1 MYSSLSKSPVRQH
14 SYLEQEVLETIFG
27 RGIGLYDNYAN
38 NVPRSIKQKCDFEL
52 KTQGSIR
59 VAYSKESIFDLS
71 LGGQDIARSIQGVL
85 HYHNNSHSGVTHF
98 TPNTYYKAVKPSDI
112 ADENLRRVRTFG
124 FDIDQKTSVQQILFA
139 FEVAGIPCKPTLILK
154 TSKGVQFFVVFAD
167 NEAWYGS
174 VSAIQYAK
182 AIGEAIRSSL
192 YEQGL
197 PIDLNNALFGWARF
211 PREET
216 IMYFEKE
223 NVWSKDEA
231 TEWFQELGLKRGN
244 ASVNGSW
251 LTSKAGRALWNTDE
265 KGTRNMA
272 AFELSVM
279 AKRDGYELEDTLLMM
294 KERNAVATYP
304 IGNRRLEK
312 AVRSAY
318 KKDYFVRPDVVE
330 MICGVRPQLRGY
342 YKHKKSKEERAYEKI
357 EELVERTIDHLEK
370 RLPVGEGS
378 SLSISASQ
386 LAEEMNH
393 EKAQVKSLT
402 RAFKKVSKSKFIIRK
417 KRDLKGNVVKGRYAG
432 FVIYRTQDFMLEISS
447 QKQKIQLP
455 VGTYN
460 VLCAL
465 EKTKEYASKLMCQ
478 LPKHLGTVSSAPVL
492 GLIYTT
498 GLLPGPG
505 LWWLSE

>member
-1 MYSSLSKSPVRQH
+1 MYSSLSKKPVRQH
-14 SYLEQEVLETIFG
+14 SYQEEEVLKTIFG
-27 RGIGLYDNYAN
+27 LGLYENYAN
-38 NVPRSIKQKCDFEL
+38 DVDRSKKQKADFES
-52 KTQGSIR
+52 KTHGSVR
-59 VAYSKESIFDLS
+59 VAYSKESIYDLS
-71 LGGQDIARSIQGVL
+71 LGGQDIARSIQGIL
-85 HYHNNSHSGVTHF
+85 HYHNNSLTGLTHI
-98 TPNTYYKAVKPSDI
+98 TPNTYYQAVNPSSI
-112 ADENLRRVRTFG
+112 ADENLRRVKTFG

-154 TSKGVQFFVVFAD
+154 TPKGVQFFVMFAD

-174 VSAIQYAK
+174 VAAIQYAK

-197 PIDLNNALFGWARF
+197 QIDLNNSLFGWARF

-231 TEWFQELGLKRGN
+231 TEWFQELSVQRFNG
-244 ASVNGSW
+244 SVNGSW

-272 AFELSVM
+272 IFELSVM
-279 AKRDGYELEDTLLMM
+279 AKLDGFELEDTLLMM
-294 KERNAVATYP
+294 KERNVEATYP

-312 AVRSAY
+312 AVKSAY

-330 MICGVRPQLRGY
+330 MICGVRPQFRGY

-417 KRDLKGNVVKGRYAG
+417 KRDFKGNVVKGRYAG
-432 FVIYRTQDFMLEISS
+432 FVIYRTQDFMLEISK

-455 VGTYN
+455 GETYN
-460 VLCAL
+460 ALCAL
-465 EKTKEYASKLMCQ
+465 KETKEYTSKLMCQ
-478 LPKHLGTVSSAPVL
+478 LPKHFGTVSPCWISQM
-492 GLIYTT
+492 IYTT
-498 GLLPGPG
+498 GRLPGPG
-505 LWWLSE
+505 IWWLS

>member
-14 SYLEQEVLETIFG
+14 SYLEQEVIETIFG

-52 KTQGSIR
+52 KTQGSVR

-71 LGGQDIARSIQGVL
+71 LGGQDIARSIQGIL
-85 HYHNNSHSGVTHF
+85 HYHNNSHTGVTHF

-112 ADENLRRVRTFG
+112 ADKNLRRVKTFG

-139 FEVAGIPCKPTLILK
+139 FEVAGIPCKPTLILR
-154 TSKGVQFFVVFAD
+154 TPKGVQFFVVFAD

-174 VSAIQYAK
+174 AGAIQYAK

-197 PIDLNNALFGWARF
+197 QIDLNNSLFGWSRF

-223 NVWSKDEA
+223 NVWSKNEA
-231 TEWFQELGLKRGN
+231 TEWFQELGIKRGN
-244 ASVNGSW
+244 ASINGTW

-279 AKRDGYELEDTLLMM
+279 AKRDGYELEDALVMM
-294 KERNAVATYP
+294 KKRNAESTYP
-304 IGNRRLEK
+304 MGNRRLEK
-312 AVRSAY
+312 AVKSAY
-318 KKDYFVRPDVVE
+318 KKEYFVRPDVVE

-342 YKHKKSKEERAYEKI
+342 YKHKKTKEERSYEKI
-357 EELVERTIDHLEK
+357 EELVVRTIDHLEK

-417 KRDLKGNVVKGRYAG
+417 KRDSKGNVLKGRYAG
-432 FVIYRTQDFMLEISS
+432 FVIYRTQDFVLKISK
-447 QKQKIQLP
+447 QKQQLQLSSEI
-455 VGTYN
+455 YKS
-460 VLCAL
+460 LCAVQR
-465 EKTKEYASKLMCQ
+465 TKEYTSKLMCQ
-478 LPKHLGTVSSAPVL
+478 LPKHLGTVSACPVL
-492 GLIYTT
+492 TLIYNT

-505 LWWLSE
+505 LWWLTE